1 MAVNAPAGD
10 RPRLGVL
17 ISFSGD
23 GGVERMVTNLC
34 AEFANEV
41 QVDLLAIK
49 SAGGHASRIP
59 PGVNLIQLRA
69 KHAWTSVGEIARYL
83 RGTRPDA
90 LLVAKDRA
98 GRAALK
104 AQRRAGVEVPVYV
117 RLGTNLSAAL
127 ERKDAFS
134 RWLRLAPM
142 RRIYARA
149 AGVVAVS
156 DGVREDTLRVTG
168 LPPAR
173 VHVIRNP
180 VITAR
185 LAEQAAE
192 PAPHAWLADKTLPV
206 VVGMGRLT
214 RQKDFPTLLRAF
226 ARLQDTRPSR
236 LILLGEGKDREAL
249 TALAAGLGIGDRL
262 LLAGF
267 QKNPYAWLARADLFV
282 LSSAWEGSPN
292 ALTEALALGVPSVST
307 DCPSGP
313 VEILDRGRYGPL
325 VAIGDV
331 EGLAAAMAA
340 TLAAPLPAAT
350 LRAAVEEYR
359 ATTSAGRYLALMG
372 LRAGGAAAQLPSR
385 SSSSR

>member
-1 MAVNAPAGD
+1 MK
-10 RPRLGVL
+10 RLGVL

-34 AEFANEV
+34 AEFASEV
-41 QVDLLAIK
+41 QADLLAIK

-59 PGVNLIQLRA
+59 PTVNLIQLKA
-69 KHAWTSVGEIARYL
+69 KHAWTAVPEIARYL
-83 RGTRPDA
+83 RDAKPDA

-104 AQRRAGVEVPVYV
+104 ATRRGGSKVPVWI

-134 RWLRLAPM
+134 RWLRVFPM
-142 RRIYARA
+142 RRIYPLA

-156 DGVREDTLRVTG
+156 QGVKDDTLRVTG
-168 LPPAR
+168 LPEAR

-192 PAPHAWLADKTLPV
+192 AVPHAWLADKTLPV
-206 VVGMGRLT
+206 VIGMGRLT

-226 ARLQDTRPSR
+226 AALQAQTPSR
-236 LILLGEGKDREAL
+236 LIILGEGKDREAL
-249 TALAAGLGIGDRL
+249 TQLAAELGIGERL

-292 ALTEALALGVPSVST
+292 ALTEALALGIPSVST

-313 VEILDRGRYGPL
+313 IEILDRGRYGPL
-325 VAIGDV
+325 LKIGDHA
-331 EGLAAAMAA
+331 GLAAAMRQ
-340 TLAAPLPAAT
+340 TLAAPLPAET
-350 LRAAVEEYR
+350 LKAAVDEYR
-359 ATTSAGRYLALMG
+359 ATTSARRYLELMG
-372 LRAGGAAAQLPSR
+372 LRAKA
-385 SSSSR
+385 